1 MPGNLCQRVNALE
14 LPPVKPVSHCL
25 PLALMGA
32 GLTAGLVSTNPGPA
46 AFADF
51 GGHQLTSLLT
61 KELCQNDGLSGM
73 LGGLLI
79 RHCPQL
85 VRSQKSILG
94 KLVQAHTRR
103 SNLGLFSVYR
113 TELDLAAL
121 LPGLRQVPN
130 LRLPR
135 YEATTLA
142 GAGQFLLLQAHEP
155 RDSRDGR

>member
-1 MPGNLCQRVNALE
+1 M
-14 LPPVKPVSHCL
+14 KPASHW
-25 PLALMGA
+25 LALAVVGG
-32 GLTAGLVSTNPGPA
+32 GLAAGLVTTNPGPA

-51 GGHQLTSLLT
+51 GGSQLMALLT
-61 KELCQNDGLSGM
+61 KELCQNNGLDGM

-85 VRSQKSILG
+85 VSSQKALLG
-94 KLVQAHTRR
+94 KLVQANTRR
-103 SNLGLFSVYR
+103 NNLGLFSIYH
-113 TELDLAAL
+113 TELDLAVL
-121 LPGLRQVPN
+121 LPGLRQVSN

-155 RDSRDGR
+155 RDSRERR

>member
-1 MPGNLCQRVNALE
+1 M
-14 LPPVKPVSHCL
+14 KPVSRFL
-25 PLALMGA
+25 PLAQFLPLAFVGS
-32 GLTAGLVSTNPGPA
+32 GLTAGLVITNPGPA

-51 GGHQLTSLLT
+51 GGNQLTNLLT

-79 RHCPQL
+79 RQCPLL
-85 VRSQKSILG
+85 VRSQRPILG
-94 KLVQAHTRR
+94 KLVQANSRR

-121 LPGLRQVPN
+121 LPGLRKVPN

-155 RDSRDGR
+155 RDSRAGR

>member
-1 MPGNLCQRVNALE
+1 MREKKGERGDSNPRIAAPQAAGGN
-14 LPPVKPVSHCL
+14 
-25 PLALMGA
+25 
-32 GLTAGLVSTNPGPA
+32 
-46 AFADF
+46 
-51 GGHQLTSLLT
+51 QLTSLLT

-79 RHCPQL
+79 RHCPEL
-85 VRSQKSILG
+85 VRSQKPILG
-94 KLVQAHTRR
+94 RLVQANTRR

-142 GAGQFLLLQAHEP
+142 GAGQFLLLQAREP
-155 RDSRDGR
+155 QDPRDGR

>member
-1 MPGNLCQRVNALE
+1 M
-14 LPPVKPVSHCL
+14 KPVSQW
-25 PLALMGA
+25 LALAVMGS
-32 GLTAGLVSTNPGPA
+32 GLAAGLVSTNPGPA

-51 GGHQLTSLLT
+51 AGNQLTTLLT
-61 KELCQNDGLSGM
+61 KELCDQDAVSGL
-73 LGGLLI
+73 LGGLFI

-85 VRSQKSILG
+85 VRSQQPLLG
-94 KLVQAHTRR
+94 KLVQANTRR
-103 SNLGLFSVYR
+103 NNLGLFSVYR

-155 RDSRDGR
+155 RDSREGR